1 VVVARQVRAK
11 DIPGILADDNDE
23 ETELEGHNDDAVDA
37 GQRREL
43 AEDLADAA
51 DPDVVPSE
59 VHRFHE
65 VIRDGERQ
73 ANVDG
78 QGGGQ
83 PAGLQNGEAGGREES
98 GQRPRLAWSGEGMT
112 NLTVPTAD
120 ASIWMSTLQEVQ
132 RQTSLPLWPIR
143 GYKRLDRHAQILHR
157 PDDVHADGAKGE
169 RRRRDNRQGDEEDTF
184 ADRNLAVERESK
196 VVASADQER

>member
-23 ETELEGHNDDAVDA
+23 ETELEGDNDDAVDA
-37 GQRREL
+37 GERREL

-143 GYKRLDRHAQILHR
+143 VTSVSIGTHRSCTDQMMYMLTVPRAKDAAETTAKAMKRMPLQIEIL
-157 PDDVHADGAKGE
+157 
-169 RRRRDNRQGDEEDTF
+169 
-184 ADRNLAVERESK
+184 L
-196 VVASADQER
+196 